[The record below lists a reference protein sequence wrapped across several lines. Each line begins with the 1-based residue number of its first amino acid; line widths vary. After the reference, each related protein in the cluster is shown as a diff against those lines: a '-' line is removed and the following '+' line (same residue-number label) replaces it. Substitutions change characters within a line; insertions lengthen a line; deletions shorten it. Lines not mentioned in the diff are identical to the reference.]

1 MLTRADL
8 FRNWLKEN
16 CTNPDDCELLDDM
29 QDKSHIRNEHGCF
42 GFFCPE
48 DVPTVQVPINNT
60 TEMEYRVDC
69 SKCPYN
75 EFWTK
80 DISDL
85 YEP

>member
-1 MLTRADL
+1 MTTRVDL
-8 FRNWLKEN
+8 FKAWLN
-16 CTNPDDCELLDDM
+16 LVGADPNDCELVDDAG
-29 QDKSHIRNEHGCF
+29 DTSHIGNEHGCY

-69 SKCPYN
+69 TKCKYN

-80 DISDL
+80 
-85 YEP
+85 EVEE